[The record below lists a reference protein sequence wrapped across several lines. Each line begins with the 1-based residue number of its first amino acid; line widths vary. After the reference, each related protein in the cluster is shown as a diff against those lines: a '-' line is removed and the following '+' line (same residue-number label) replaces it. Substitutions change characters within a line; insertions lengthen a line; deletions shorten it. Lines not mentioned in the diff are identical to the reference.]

1 MMHPCGWI
9 VSHHMKHGKWW
20 GFHPAQ
26 QTWHLML
33 ALFQLTTSGVL
44 WSGSLRKCGVYQM
57 VVKSRN
63 VQLKHDLYGSKR

>member
-1 MMHPCGWI
+1 MH
-9 VSHHMKHGKWW
+9 
-20 GFHPAQ
+20 
-26 QTWHLML
+26 

-63 VQLKHDLYGSKR
+63 VQLKVQEITDDYNLNLPTTSSHCVGNIKQLV